1 MKIPNVLAERYAS
14 DRIIKIWSPENKVL
28 LERELWIAVLKAQR
42 ENGADVPEEAIAAYQ
57 RTKNDI
63 DLESILEREKIVKHD
78 VKARI
83 EEFCDLAGYEHIH
96 KGMTSRDLTEN
107 IEQLQV
113 LQSLQHVQMLAV
125 APLSRLTDLAQQ
137 SAELPVTGRTH
148 NVAAQITTMG
158 KRFSN
163 VAEEMILAFTTL
175 EQISQ
180 TYPMRG
186 LKGPVGTQQ
195 DLLDL
200 LGDQTKVEEFEQSIA
215 KHLGFNNTMRS
226 VGQVYPRSID
236 FSVISSLVQLS
247 SGPANLAKTL
257 RLMAGHDLVTEGFQE
272 GQVGSSAMPHKMN
285 MRSCE
290 RIGGMTV
297 LLKGYLSMVT
307 DLTGDQWN
315 EGDVSCSVVRR
326 VALPDSFFVIDGLMQ
341 TFITVLDDFGLYP
354 KVIERELNHYLP
366 FLSTTKILSA
376 ALTKGLGREEAHEII
391 KEHAVAAALALRNT
405 DVSENMLLHDL
416 GKDDRFPLTEEELL
430 QAIGEIGTGLVQH
443 QIDDITADIK
453 VLKERYPEAEDY
465 IPQPIL

>member
-125 APLSRLTDLAQQ
+125 ATLSRLTDLAQQ
-137 SAELPVTGRTH
+137 YAELPVTGRTH

-326 VALPDSFFVIDGLMQ
+326 VALPDSLWFEFLQRPITG
-341 TFITVLDDFGLYP
+341 TVLDDFGLYP